1 MTKYAAKQTT
11 LKPVTDG
18 FRPDDDL
25 PVIPIK
31 FTTKDAVSASP
42 HSHPRGQLIYAS
54 HGVVRVITPIGTWL
68 VPPTQAIW
76 IPPNIEHYVTFP
88 GEVALFSLF
97 VANAKCQTLSQ
108 TCAVLKVSGLL
119 RELIMRACE
128 LGDKYQREDASYRFM
143 MVLIDEIARAQ
154 ITEMELPTAKDP
166 RIVKVTD
173 ALSRSPQAS
182 PDYEQLAELAC
193 ISTRT
198 LARLFIQETGLSLG
212 EWNRRLLVHMAI
224 TQIATGKSVTTAAL
238 NLGYKNPTSFV
249 EMFRKTIGVSPK
261 KYLTEIGT
269 LRRT

>member
-76 IPPNIEHYVTFP
+76 IPPNIQHDVTFP

-108 TCAVLKVSGLL
+108 TCTVLKVSGLL

-128 LGDKYQREDASYRFM
+128 LGYPYKTEDASYRFM
-143 MVLIDEIARAQ
+143 MVLMDEIARAE
-154 ITEMELPTAKDP
+154 ITQMELPSAKDL

-173 ALSRSPQAS
+173 SLSRNPQAS
-182 PDYEQLAELAC
+182 PNYEQLADLAC

-212 EWNRRLLVHMAI
+212 EWNRRLLVHIAI
-224 TQIATGKSVTTAAL
+224 TQLTIGKSVTTVAL

-261 KYLTEIGT
+261 KHLAGIGN
-269 LRRT
+269 